1 MACNETRFAVM
12 VQPDFAT
19 IFFHVFPF
27 YTMQRRDFFTF
38 LFNPS
43 AEQQSSAPNE
53 VLSGMEEF
61 SPPENEDKNRAMLQS
76 GLEPYTQ
83 RLDRRRALHLVRRLS
98 FSANYAFVN
107 QLVGKTAQEALA
119 IALGTS
125 ANTALPTSL
134 PGTWTNDITE
144 NPDKADNDTRSQI
157 QGRWGGQFGS
167 LQSWWANLMLAEGF
181 PAREKL
187 VLFWSGHFTSE
198 FYFDD
203 IYNPPQLLFRQNQ
216 TLRKDCL
223 GDFRQLAEDITL
235 DGAML
240 NYLGGTLNS
249 KGAPNENYARELLEL
264 FTTGLGA
271 YTEGDVKE
279 AARALTGWRASRFND
294 EPRPNGNFNTY
305 FVPTAHDTSAKQF
318 LGVTIAARDAD
329 ANTEFQVRSGEVRRL
344 INIIFEQ
351 RGDAAARFISTKLY
365 RFFVY
370 ANPTANASGVIQQMA
385 DVFKNAN
392 YQILPLVQALFTSA
406 HFYDEANIGV
416 QIKTPA
422 EFVLGLARQLGI
434 SAGNAISAMN
444 SMEQVLIDPPNVAGW
459 DGYRTWL
466 STKTYPLRVQYAQ
479 ALLRGMSNDALAAWA
494 RQFPQ
499 ADNVQTLVSGIVE
512 FLFPKPLSASRLQ
525 GYVNALLAG
534 APDYE
539 WAGILRDSNSA
550 GTRLKTLLSQMVKA
564 PDAQLS

>member
-1 MACNETRFAVM
+1 MLFSDHAERQAVLS
-12 VQPDFAT
+12 QEE
-19 IFFHVFPF
+19 
-27 YTMQRRDFFTF
+27 YY
-38 LFNPS
+38 PS
-43 AEQQSSAPNE
+43 AEQKALATNE
-53 VLSGMEEF
+53 YLPSELSFM
-61 SPPENEDKNRAMLQS
+61 PDKERATLQS
-76 GLEPYTQ
+76 GLESYTQ
-83 RLDRRRALHLVRRLS
+83 TLDRRRALHLVRRLS
-98 FSANYAFVN
+98 FAPSYALVN
-107 QLVGKTAQEALA
+107 QLVGKTAPEALN
-119 IALGTS
+119 IVLG
-125 ANTALPTSL
+125 ATATVNQPASL

-144 NPDKADNDTRSQI
+144 NPDKADNDTRSKI
-157 QGRWGGQFGS
+157 QGTWGGQFGS
-167 LQSWWANLMLAEGF
+167 LQAWWANLMLTDGF

-198 FYFDD
+198 FAFDD
-203 IYNPPQLLFRQNQ
+203 MYTPPQLLFRQNQ

-249 KGAPNENYARELLEL
+249 KGSPNENFARELLEL
-264 FTTGLGA
+264 FTLGLGQ

-279 AARALTGWRASRFND
+279 AARTLTGWRASRFND

-305 FVPTAHDTSAKQF
+305 FLPSAHDAGAKQF
-318 LGVTIAARDAD
+318 LGVTIPARDAD
-329 ANTEFQVRSGEVRRL
+329 SNTEFLVRGGEVRRL

-351 RGDAAARFISTKLY
+351 RGDAAAKFISTKLY

-370 ANPTANASGVIQQMA
+370 SNPSRTDTNVIQQMA
-385 DVFKNAN
+385 DVFKRSN
-392 YQILPLVQALFTSA
+392 YQILPLLQALFTSA

-422 EFVLGLARQLGI
+422 EFVLGLARQLGV
-434 SAGNAISAMN
+434 SAGNAISTMN
-444 SMEQVLIDPPNVAGW
+444 SLEQVLIDPPNVAGW

-479 ALLRGMSNDALAAWA
+479 NLIRGISNDALAAWA

-499 ADNVQTLVSGIVE
+499 SENVQALVSGIVE
-512 FLFPKPLSASRLQ
+512 FLFPKPLAASRSQ
-525 GYVNALLAG
+525 NYVTALLAG

-539 WAGILRDSNSA
+539 WTSILRDSNAA
-550 GTRLKTLLSQMVKA
+550 GTRLKALLTMMTKA
-564 PDAQLS
+564 PDMHLC